1 MSLIRAI
8 SSMTG
13 KALLMRPQM
22 MSKIGSSYLINTFEK
37 MSLSVMPV
45 MPKRPINGYTIFFKE
60 ICPKIMEQNPGI
72 RAKNLTQIIAQ
83 QWNQLDKL
91 SKEEYFA
98 KGKQNLIQYKL
109 EKEKFLKSLTE
120 KQIESLKNRAKV

>member
-22 MSKIGSSYLINTFEK
+22 MSTIGSSYLINTFEK

>member
-1 MSLIRAI
+1 
-8 SSMTG
+8 MTG